1 MGLKKKL
8 LSNVLS
14 CFIVANLQTQ
24 PFTISE
30 GRRSRSFFFFGQIPF
45 TIDVYGC
52 IKHDTALNLLYYS
65 CWNVWNTTVGWHRQK
80 DLILTMGWQYQ
91 KEEDPV
97 LNKFPLQ
104 IPFTIDMCGC
114 IKHDTT
120 LNLLYYSCWNVWNTT
135 VGWHRQK
142 DLILTMEW
150 QYQKEEDPV
159 LFFPR
164 TNSFHNWYVR

>member
-1 MGLKKKL
+1 MQHPKSW
-8 LSNVLS
+8 SND
-14 CFIVANLQTQ
+14 N
-24 PFTISE
+24 
-30 GRRSRSFFFFGQIPF
+30 SFHNWCVRLHK
-45 TIDVYGC
+45 TY
-52 IKHDTALNLLYYS
+52 TAPNLLYYS
-65 CWNVWNTTVGWHRQK
+65 SWNVRNRIVGWHWQI
-80 DLILTMGWQYQ
+80 DLILTMEWQFQ
-91 KEEDPV
+91 NEEDPV

-159 LFFPR
+159 LFSPVQIPFTIDMYGNIR
-164 TNSFHNWYVR
+164 HDTTLNFYKHKVETFETGWLVGIGR